1 VLSRFCVQLGP
12 RRSTHRLI
20 APHSKCNPTT
30 NRLLPHARTPVFYP
44 FALSLRRIPA
54 LTPAIYQLGLRS
66 ISLNVLNRQ
75 PTPSPMALVH
85 MTRLEADANA
95 HPYDIAKQVAL
106 WNELIQYPA
115 GQKRVLSRYERLME
129 FDKHSSLLRS
139 PELFQMYIRALLATN
154 QAGAIDAAVR
164 TRDAI
169 LSLPAPEPEPEPKP
183 LTASQIIARDVVSA
197 AAARPKENWTNS
209 LRSRLTGTAAG
220 STAVP
225 GGASDDPG
233 VSGGKG
239 SPVHVIL
246 EERESLGPA
255 FRL

>member
-1 VLSRFCVQLGP
+1 
-12 RRSTHRLI
+12 
-20 APHSKCNPTT
+20 
-30 NRLLPHARTPVFYP
+30 
-44 FALSLRRIPA
+44 
-54 LTPAIYQLGLRS
+54 
-66 ISLNVLNRQ
+66 
-75 PTPSPMALVH
+75 MALVH
-85 MTRLEADANA
+85 MTRLEADANV
-95 HPYDIAKQVAL
+95 HPYDIAKQAAL
-106 WNELIQYPA
+106 WNELLQYPA

-129 FDKHSSLLRS
+129 FDKHSPLLRS

-183 LTASQIIARDVVSA
+183 LTASQMIARDVVSA
-197 AAARPKENWTNS
+197 AAARPKESWANS

-220 STAVP
+220 GTAVP
-225 GGASDDPG
+225 GGAPDDPG

-246 EERESLGPA
+246 EERESLSSCTPSA
-255 FRL
+255 I